1 MYFQHKTNIV
11 QNNSPILHTQV
22 PSIYAA
28 EKASL
33 LTHNIPLYVLLPTH
47 RVVEDWHS
55 VKGVAVGMGVF
66 NMGLS

>member
-11 QNNSPILHTQV
+11 QNNSPVLYTLV

-28 EKASL
+28 KKASL